1 MIKWY
6 RFRNFHSFL
15 DDTYVDFTSGMKSST
30 SSFDF
35 QIDERT
41 KISKVSA
48 ILGANGSG
56 KSNLMKPLA
65 FLSWFM
71 TSSFQDI
78 KQDGKIPVVSYETNP
93 DEPTTIEVEFCIPH
107 FTDDGK
113 SDAIECKYFV
123 ELDQNRVYKEE
134 LKLKTSRLYSRVFY
148 REFDKAKN
156 KYDVTL
162 SKFMPDVTELLA
174 SKTPQNSS
182 IISFLSRL
190 DDTISPTE
198 IKPSICSIV
207 FIYFFNFESNLVVSG
222 RYNEDID
229 KKLILIAEE
238 YEKNPEIKESA
249 FKIIKSFDMGLVDI
263 SVVEKTFIDK
273 DGNEEKKLLPYGV
286 HEHNG
291 KRFILP
297 FIHESSG
304 TKAAYCTL
312 FSLVSILMFGSVAI
326 LDELGKVRTSI
337 PRTKNENFSHLISM
351 GYQ

>member
-1 MIKWY
+1 MALT
-6 RFRNFHSFL
+6 HL
-15 DDTYVDFTSGMKSST
+15 
-30 SSFDF
+30 
-35 QIDERT
+35 
-41 KISKVSA
+41 
-48 ILGANGSG
+48 L
-56 KSNLMKPLA
+56 
-65 FLSWFM
+65 
-71 TSSFQDI
+71 
-78 KQDGKIPVVSYETNP
+78 
-93 DEPTTIEVEFCIPH
+93 FCH
-107 FTDDGK
+107 
-113 SDAIECKYFV
+113 
-123 ELDQNRVYKEE
+123 Q
-134 LKLKTSRLYSRVFY
+134 RL
-148 REFDKAKN
+148 
-156 KYDVTL
+156 
-162 SKFMPDVTELLA
+162 
-174 SKTPQNSS
+174 
-182 IISFLSRL
+182 
-190 DDTISPTE
+190 
-198 IKPSICSIV
+198 